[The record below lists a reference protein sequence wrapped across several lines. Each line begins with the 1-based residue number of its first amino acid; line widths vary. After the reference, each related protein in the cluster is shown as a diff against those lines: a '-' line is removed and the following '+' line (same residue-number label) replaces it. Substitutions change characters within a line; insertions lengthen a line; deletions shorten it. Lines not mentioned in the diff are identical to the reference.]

1 MFYNDFEDDDFNHR
15 SKFCYRHGD
24 FQNTK
29 VATGSVLKI
38 QTGVSQNP
46 RESTYARVSF

>member
-1 MFYNDFEDDDFNHR
+1 MILKMMILIIVG
-15 SKFCYRHGD
+15 KFCYRRGD